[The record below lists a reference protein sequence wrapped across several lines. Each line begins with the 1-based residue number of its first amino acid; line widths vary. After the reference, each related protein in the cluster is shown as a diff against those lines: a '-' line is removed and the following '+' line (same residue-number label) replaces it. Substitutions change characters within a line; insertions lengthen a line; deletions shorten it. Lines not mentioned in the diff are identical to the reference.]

1 MRCSMDDYIEE
12 TYYYDTM
19 KEATEAMDIMRAERA
34 CDMACGVSKTDDG
47 RFKLTVMVGDSR

>member
-1 MRCSMDDYIEE
+1 MDDYIEE

-19 KEATEAMDIMRAERA
+19 KEATEAMDVMRAERA